1 MRYRV
6 TERQPVKN
14 ADQISR
20 HTASIETIVAES
32 MTAAAFARNAS
43 ERYPAVLATPILI
56 GDLERACAQLLEPLL
71 EPGEL
76 SVGARIEV
84 SHIAP
89 TPVGARVVSHA
100 RFQEYAAPLFWFEVW
115 SEDTGGKVGKGRIA
129 RAIVREAD
137 ILARAEKLAR

>member
-1 MRYRV
+1 M
-6 TERQPVKN
+6 KN
-14 ADQISR
+14 ADRISR
-20 HTASIETIVAES
+20 NVASVETIVAES
-32 MTAAAFARNAS
+32 MTAEAFARGAT

-56 GDLERACAQLLEPLL
+56 GDLERACARLLEPLL

-84 SHIAP
+84 SHTAP

-115 SEDTGGKVGKGRIA
+115 SEDPGGKVGKGRIA
-129 RAIVREAD
+129 RAIVKEAD
-137 ILARAEKLAR
+137 ILARAQKVAR